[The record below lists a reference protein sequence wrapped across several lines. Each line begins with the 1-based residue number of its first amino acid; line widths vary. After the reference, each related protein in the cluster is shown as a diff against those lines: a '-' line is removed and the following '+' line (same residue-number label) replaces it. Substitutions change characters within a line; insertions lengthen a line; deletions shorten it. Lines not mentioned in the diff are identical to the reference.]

1 MIFDTSPSQ
10 SANWIRTSSALAGL
24 AAIILIQSEAN
35 AQTVPNLVGTWKGS
49 AQAVFLG
56 SNPYRPNRNAGANY
70 SPDVREFTF
79 VIKEQNDNRFSGES
93 TDGKRTEKLIGG
105 ISPDNKSGIVLDDD
119 GQYVFTI
126 RDNDTLDFCYSQCEV
141 QSGVVLQLET
151 SEIAR
156 CWR

>member
-24 AAIILIQSEAN
+24 AAIILIQPEAAN

-126 RDNDTLDFCYSQCEV
+126 RDNDTLDSCYSH
-141 QSGVVLQLET
+141 SNAKSKVVSCYSWKRQK
-151 SEIAR
+151 
-156 CWR
+156 

>member
-1 MIFDTSPSQ
+1 MIFGTNHSCSE
-10 SANWIRTSSALAGL
+10 NRVRRNSALAGL
-24 AAIILIQSEAN
+24 AAIVLIPSAAAH
-35 AQTVPNLVGTWKGS
+35 AQTVPNLVGTWKGA

-56 SNPYRPNRNAGANY
+56 SNPYRANRNPGANY

-93 TDGKRTEKLIGG
+93 TDGKKTEKLIGG

-126 RDNDTLDFCYSQCEV
+126 RDNDTLDACYSH
-141 QSGVVLQLET
+141 SNAKSKVVSCYSWKRQK
-151 SEIAR
+151 
-156 CWR
+156 